1 MARGVSMNDPGARK
15 RGALP
20 RDRAN
25 GDSTTSNS
33 VAELIMAS
41 QRKNIEGIM
50 RASQAALD
58 GAVAVWRRQ
67 LDFAESSVRRHSSLL
82 VDLDQKRGSPG
93 DQLSVC
99 VEFLKK
105 DFEENLLNARALLE
119 LSTKASNVPMQ
130 IINERLDES
139 FSEALQ
145 QREATSA

>member
-1 MARGVSMNDPGARK
+1 
-15 RGALP
+15 
-20 RDRAN
+20 
-25 GDSTTSNS
+25 
-33 VAELIMAS
+33 
-41 QRKNIEGIM
+41 
-50 RASQAALD
+50 
-58 GAVAVWRRQ
+58 
-67 LDFAESSVRRHSSLL
+67 
-82 VDLDQKRGSPG
+82 
-93 DQLSVC
+93 LSVC